1 MVTKMFRG
9 EMVRMAIPTKEKK
22 TAKKPAKGRMKE
34 VWARL
39 DWRRK

>member
-9 EMVRMAIPTKEKK
+9 ERVRMAVPTKEKK
-22 TAKKPAKGRMKE
+22 AGKKPDKGRMKE